1 MLKSALPVALAPL
14 LVLTSCQPP
23 PLVPLPPPNYRQNP
37 PYAPTPVPPYGQD
50 PQYAPQPRPDRAPP
64 VTAPGTYPLAT
75 ATDNPMEVISPYSPY
90 NVIDLSDLPDPGSG
104 QLARDPSNKQIFRI
118 P

>member
-1 MLKSALPVALAPL
+1 MSVGKPMIAS
-14 LVLTSCQPP
+14 TRSFSST
-23 PLVPLPPPNYRQNP
+23 YRRISLSP
-37 PYAPTPVPPYGQD
+37 D
-50 PQYAPQPRPDRAPP
+50 PAPP
-64 VTAPGTYPLAT
+64 VTTPGTYPTAT
-75 ATDNPMEVISPYSPY
+75 ATDNPMEVISPYHPY